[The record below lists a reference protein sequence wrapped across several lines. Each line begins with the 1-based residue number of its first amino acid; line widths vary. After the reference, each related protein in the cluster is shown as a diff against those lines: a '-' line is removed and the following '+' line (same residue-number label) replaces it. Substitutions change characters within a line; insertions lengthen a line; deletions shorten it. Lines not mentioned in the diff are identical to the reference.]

1 MLYSEKNIGCDIVKR
16 LLVVVSMIILM
27 IPGLCHA
34 DAMQDYEDAH
44 KIYIAVGAS
53 VAAYDDRIGELTKE
67 YLERDGWELDSYVQQ
82 QGNAGARFLLAKKDF
97 GEGKQTY
104 VLAFVGTETPADVNF
119 DLKADKVYFAG
130 NSLGEFAI
138 NAAKRG
144 VPDTQPKVHR
154 GFYEFM
160 ESGLTAKT
168 LGVDGVYF
176 LLTDILL
183 SNKDSK
189 LYLVGHSLGGATA
202 TLAGAGFINMGVQPE
217 QVEVITFGA
226 PAVGNAAFAATFDP
240 VLKLTRIVI
249 SGDLVSGF
257 FQSLVGGYKQFGKE
271 IRWTIRDTSDQNHGV
286 TEYVDL
292 AIKNYYDKRQQA
304 GIQLPTPVV
313 IEHER
318 GQQVYIAPLKNNMP
332 KDLATEVWYMRQAL
346 CDQYGQRLP
355 GCIIGKESDMD
366 DWRTTAAAAG
376 YRWVVVPEVSVTQI
390 RQEENIIYINFS
402 QTVYEVGTGAIV
414 ETVSFSTGTY
424 NLTPLEAF
432 IHNLKGI
439 DNNQSAWV
447 LRGSNGN

>member
-1 MLYSEKNIGCDIVKR
+1 
-16 LLVVVSMIILM
+16 
-27 IPGLCHA
+27 
-34 DAMQDYEDAH
+34 MQDYEDAH

-119 DLKADKVYFAG
+119 DLKGDKVYFAG
-130 NSLGEFAI
+130 NSLEEFAI

-144 VPDTQPKVHR
+144 VANTEPKVHR
-154 GFYEFM
+154 GFYEYM
-160 ESGLTAKT
+160 GSGLTAKT
-168 LGVDGVYF
+168 LGANGTP
-176 LLTDILL
+176 LLLSDILL
-183 SNKDSK
+183 ANKDSK
-189 LYLVGHSLGGATA
+189 LYLVGHSLGGAAA
-202 TLAGAGFINMGVQPE
+202 TLAGAGLINMGVHPE

-226 PAVGNAAFAATFDP
+226 PAVGNAAFTAAFDP

-249 SGDLVSGF
+249 SGDPVTGII
-257 FQSLVGGYKQFGKE
+257 QTLVGGYKQFGKE
-271 IRWTIRDTSDQNHGV
+271 IRWTIRDTSDQNHRI

-292 AIKNYYDKRQQA
+292 AVKNYYDKRQQA
-304 GIQLPTPVV
+304 LEAGIQLRSPVV
-313 IEHER
+313 IAHEK
-318 GQQVYIAPLKNNMP
+318 QQVYIAPLKNNLP
-332 KDLATEVWYMRQAL
+332 KGLTTEVWYMRQAL
-346 CDQYGQRLP
+346 CDKYGQRLP
-355 GCIIGKESDMD
+355 GCIIAPENDMNN
-366 DWRTTAAAAG
+366 WRTTAASAG

-390 RQEENIIYINFS
+390 RQEENINYINFS

-414 ETVSFSTGTY
+414 ETASFSTGTY

-447 LRGSNGN
+447 LRGNNGN